1 MVLGGYD
8 LWAEVFYRAEVE
20 MCQITSSGD
29 DEFLVLSKMKT
40 DTNTELKNYISVQFD
55 LREKPHP

>member
-20 MCQITSSGD
+20 MCQITSPGD
-29 DEFLVLSKMKT
+29 GFLVLSKMKT

-55 LREKPHP
+55 LREKTHP